1 VAEIADKARSRLDKV
16 IVGGI
21 EEQPGLPDG
30 YFDCIVF
37 NDVLEHLVDPWTV
50 LRSIKVKLKSG
61 GCVVASIPNVRHFS
75 NLRQLILEKEW
86 RYMDCGVLDRT
97 HLRFFTEK
105 SIRRMF
111 EDCGYNLC
119 SIDGIVERPFPWTL
133 GLLNRILFNSLRD
146 TEYLQFACVA
156 TVAKTT
162 G

>member
-1 VAEIADKARSRLDKV
+1 
-16 IVGGI
+16 
-21 EEQPGLPDG
+21 
-30 YFDCIVF
+30 
-37 NDVLEHLVDPWTV
+37 
-50 LRSIKVKLKSG
+50 
-61 GCVVASIPNVRHFS
+61 
-75 NLRQLILEKEW
+75 
-86 RYMDCGVLDRT
+86 
-97 HLRFFTEK
+97 LRFFTEK